1 MVSSFGC
8 TDVVSYVSDSE
19 ITTADLDKYKMK
31 ILPVSPASGDDIK
44 LVVYE
49 ECRYNKLIGVKRD
62 GTTIAIEKQHNSMI
76 MAPCVLTNDTILIGK
91 LPGGTYR
98 VNYKLVDIAYPPA
111 GKTTFAVSFKL
122 VVAK

>member
-8 TDVVSYVSDSE
+8 TDVVSYIPDSE

-31 ILPVSPASGDDIK
+31 ILPQAPASGDDIK

-91 LPGGTYR
+91 LPEGTYR
-98 VNYKLVDIAYPPA
+98 VNYKLIDIAYQPA